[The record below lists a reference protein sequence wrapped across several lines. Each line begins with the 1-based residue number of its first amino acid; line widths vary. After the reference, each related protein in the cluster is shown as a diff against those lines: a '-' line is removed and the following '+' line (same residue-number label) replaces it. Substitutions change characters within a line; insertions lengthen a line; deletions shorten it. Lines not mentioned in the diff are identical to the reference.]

1 MTIKLKK
8 KRCRQTPSKILSI
21 LGISI
26 ALLITAA
33 CSSSERAVSSD
44 MEGEG
49 SSSEKK
55 YDFELPQ
62 YIPSSLVDME
72 GYETG
77 SDKIVIFRN
86 AKEGDSFEIR
96 SAVDDKTVF
105 TGKIRRFGNSQDGTG
120 QFSAFQTEG
129 EYYSYYEKSGE
140 SYIFK
145 IDSEI
150 NELSFSNAIDVM
162 FAKDF
167 ISNAEES
174 ICSLN
179 EILFSYEV
187 NEAAYKGLLNN
198 VNKNLSRDILKSVS
212 EKINAMIS
220 AQESSGG
227 VMSLNSEDG
236 NLSTSLDA
244 TIAFAELMAR
254 YAGIMENIDK
264 GLSDKAYSSAEKAWK
279 YYSSQKSTSKSDR
292 AFAAAAQ
299 LYRISGEKKYEIVLS
314 NFFDREDFEKLFLE
328 SDSIFY
334 GSIAYL
340 NTNKPVNINVCNNI
354 MDLLLKNAESIA
366 KSSSRNVY
374 RVSSFDISELLA
386 NMIRLSTAN
395 YFIYNHEYKS
405 IAEDHVHYLLGR
417 NKDALNLVQL
427 SDSKAGTENEEAVYA
442 SMRNTA
448 RYILLLA
455 AV

>member
-140 SYIFK
+140 SYTFK

-198 VNKNLSRDILKSVS
+198 ANKNLSRDILKSVS

-236 NLSTSLDA
+236 HLSTSLDA
-244 TIAFAELMAR
+244 KICGH
-254 YAGIMENIDK
+254 Y
-264 GLSDKAYSSAEKAWK
+264 
-279 YYSSQKSTSKSDR
+279 
-292 AFAAAAQ
+292 
-299 LYRISGEKKYEIVLS
+299 GEY
-314 NFFDREDFEKLFLE
+314 
-328 SDSIFY
+328 
-334 GSIAYL
+334 
-340 NTNKPVNINVCNNI
+340 
-354 MDLLLKNAESIA
+354 
-366 KSSSRNVY
+366 
-374 RVSSFDISELLA
+374 
-386 NMIRLSTAN
+386 
-395 YFIYNHEYKS
+395 
-405 IAEDHVHYLLGR
+405 
-417 NKDALNLVQL
+417 
-427 SDSKAGTENEEAVYA
+427 
-442 SMRNTA
+442 
-448 RYILLLA
+448 
-455 AV
+455 